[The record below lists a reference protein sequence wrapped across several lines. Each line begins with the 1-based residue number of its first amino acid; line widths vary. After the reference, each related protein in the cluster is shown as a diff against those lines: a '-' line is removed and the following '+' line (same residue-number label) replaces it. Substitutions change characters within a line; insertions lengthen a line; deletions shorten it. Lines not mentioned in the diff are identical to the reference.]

1 MAIVSG
7 TTSTYT
13 TGSSDSNREDL
24 EDTIHELFP
33 EETFFSTNLDSVD
46 ASATYHEWLG
56 DTLDAAAANIN
67 IEGDEASFSAVTQ
80 PARYG
85 NYTQIIRKTFIISGT
100 QETVTKAG
108 RASEIGR
115 QAVKIMREAKNDL
128 EFALCRSQSATAGGA
143 ATGRA
148 MGSMENWI
156 SATTAS
162 QSAATQVVLSTTN
175 ASATTAPVAS
185 GAPGT
190 TVVDGGG
197 TPTTGAVTEASL
209 KLALESNYNQGS
221 TTDAIVVNATAKN
234 YINAFTGVAT
244 RNVDVGREQQASIT
258 GAADLYVSNYG
269 VHRVVLHRHVR
280 TSVALCLDTDLWAVG
295 TLRGWQMEDLA
306 KTGDAEKRQILC
318 EKTLVCRNPKGN
330 AKVVAIA

>member
-1 MAIVSG
+1 MPIVTG
-7 TTSTYT
+7 TSSTYT

-56 DTLDAAAANIN
+56 DTLAAAAANIN
-67 IEGDEASFSAVTQ
+67 IEGDEAEFSAITQ

-100 QETVTKAG
+100 QETVNKAG

-115 QAVKIMREAKNDL
+115 QAVKQMREAKNDL
-128 EFALCRSQSATAGGA
+128 EFALCRSQSATAGSG
-143 ATGRA
+143 TVGRS

-156 SATTAS
+156 SAAAAS
-162 QSAATQVVLSTTN
+162 QSAATQVVWSTTN
-175 ASATTAPVAS
+175 ATATTAPVAS

-190 TVVDGGG
+190 TIVDGSN
-197 TPTTGAVTEASL
+197 TGALTEASL

-269 VHRVVLHRHVR
+269 VHRIVLHRHVR

-295 TLRGWQMEDLA
+295 SLRGWQMEDLA